1 MLRHPYVLNAYALV
15 AKWSGLLLLVQGSSS
30 SSLNARC
37 SRRTI
42 WGRGMF
48 GDEYGCAT
56 NSNGQTV
63 GLGQHVATALLCGN
77 ALLEAGLTH
86 LLAGTR
92 FSVAE
97 RGRSGDSSSVDPTP
111 ALYIVDASGSPQ
123 QTIALVEDAKR
134 QHPSAHIVAIATS
147 FDLNLVQLAVAAGV
161 DSFCLTTAGREVLI
175 NVLELTVLGEQIL
188 PRSAVDSLLNHASTV
203 SGLGRTSS
211 ASEQSAPDPR
221 VTKLSPRETVILQSL
236 MGGDAN
242 KVIARRLDITEST
255 IKVHVKSIL
264 RKIGAANR
272 TQAAMWANENLRV
285 TEKLP
290 LVN

>member
-1 MLRHPYVLNAYALV
+1 M

-30 SSLNARC
+30 SLLNARC

-77 ALLEAGLTH
+77 ALLEAGLRQ

-92 FSVAE
+92 FGVAE

-123 QTIALVEDAKR
+123 QIIALVEDAKR

-161 DSFCLTTAGREVLI
+161 DSFCLTTGGREVLI

-203 SGLGRTSS
+203 SGLGRTPS
-211 ASEQSAPDPR
+211 ASEQSALDPR

-285 TEKLP
+285 AERLP

>member
-1 MLRHPYVLNAYALV
+1 M
-15 AKWSGLLLLVQGSSS
+15 AKWSGPLLLVQGSSS
-30 SSLNARC
+30 SLLNARC

-77 ALLEAGLTH
+77 ALLEAGLRQ

-97 RGRSGDSSSVDPTP
+97 RGRSGDSSSVDPTR

-123 QTIALVEDAKR
+123 QIIALVEDAKR

-161 DSFCLTTAGREVLI
+161 DSFCLTTGGREVLI
-175 NVLELTVLGEQIL
+175 NVLELTVLGEQVL

-203 SGLGRTSS
+203 SGLGRTPS
-211 ASEQSAPDPR
+211 ASEQSALDPR

-242 KVIARRLDITEST
+242 KVIARRLEITEST

-285 TEKLP
+285 AGRLP

>member
-1 MLRHPYVLNAYALV
+1 M
-15 AKWSGLLLLVQGSSS
+15 AKWSGPLLLVQGSSS
-30 SSLNARC
+30 SLLNARC

-77 ALLEAGLTH
+77 ALLEAGLRQ

-123 QTIALVEDAKR
+123 QIIALVEDAKR

-203 SGLGRTSS
+203 SGLGRTPS
-211 ASEQSAPDPR
+211 ASEQSALDPR

-272 TQAAMWANENLRV
+272 TQAAMWANENLRG
-285 TEKLP
+285 TEKRP

>member
-1 MLRHPYVLNAYALV
+1 M
-15 AKWSGLLLLVQGSSS
+15 
-30 SSLNARC
+30 
-37 SRRTI
+37 
-42 WGRGMF
+42 
-48 GDEYGCAT
+48 
-56 NSNGQTV
+56 
-63 GLGQHVATALLCGN
+63 
-77 ALLEAGLTH
+77 
-86 LLAGTR
+86 
-92 FSVAE
+92 
-97 RGRSGDSSSVDPTP
+97 
-111 ALYIVDASGSPQ
+111 
-123 QTIALVEDAKR
+123 
-134 QHPSAHIVAIATS
+134 AIATS

-203 SGLGRTSS
+203 SGLGSDAPL

-285 TEKLP
+285 AERLP

>member
-1 MLRHPYVLNAYALV
+1 M
-15 AKWSGLLLLVQGSSS
+15 AKWSGPLLLVQGSSS
-30 SSLNARC
+30 SLLNARC

-77 ALLEAGLTH
+77 ALLEAGLRQ

-111 ALYIVDASGSPQ
+111 ALYIVDASRSPQ
-123 QTIALVEDAKR
+123 QIIALVEDAKR

-161 DSFCLTTAGREVLI
+161 DSFCLTTGGREVLI

-203 SGLGRTSS
+203 SGLGRTPS
-211 ASEQSAPDPR
+211 ASEQSALDPR

-285 TEKLP
+285 AGRLP

>member
-1 MLRHPYVLNAYALV
+1 
-15 AKWSGLLLLVQGSSS
+15 
-30 SSLNARC
+30 
-37 SRRTI
+37 
-42 WGRGMF
+42 MF

-77 ALLEAGLTH
+77 ALLEAGLRQ

-123 QTIALVEDAKR
+123 QIIALVEDAKR

-161 DSFCLTTAGREVLI
+161 DSFCLTTGGREVLI

-203 SGLGRTSS
+203 SGLGRTPS
-211 ASEQSAPDPR
+211 ASEQSALDPR

-242 KVIARRLDITEST
+242 KVIARRLDIAEST

-285 TEKLP
+285 AERLP

>member
-1 MLRHPYVLNAYALV
+1 
-15 AKWSGLLLLVQGSSS
+15 
-30 SSLNARC
+30 
-37 SRRTI
+37 
-42 WGRGMF
+42 MF
-48 GDEYGCAT
+48 GDEYGCVT
-56 NSNGQTV
+56 NSHGQAD
-63 GLGQHVATALLCGN
+63 GLGQHVVTALLCGN
-77 ALLEAGLTH
+77 ALLGAGLTH

-97 RGRSGDSSSVDPTP
+97 TGRTGDRSPFDPVAPGP
-111 ALYIVDASGSPQ
+111 ALYIVDASGSPE
-123 QTIALVEDAKR
+123 QTIMLVEDAKR
-134 QHPSAHIVAIATS
+134 QHPSAHIVAIANS
-147 FDLNLVQLAVAAGV
+147 FDLNLVQLGVAAGV
-161 DSFCLTTAGREVLI
+161 DSFCLTTGGREVLI

-188 PRSAVDSLLNHASTV
+188 PRSVVDSLLNHASTV
-203 SGLGRTSS
+203 SGVGRTPS

-272 TQAAMWANENLRV
+272 TQAAMWANENLRG

>member
-1 MLRHPYVLNAYALV
+1 
-15 AKWSGLLLLVQGSSS
+15 
-30 SSLNARC
+30 
-37 SRRTI
+37 
-42 WGRGMF
+42 MF
-48 GDEYGCAT
+48 GDKYGCAT

-77 ALLEAGLTH
+77 ALLEAGLRQ

-161 DSFCLTTAGREVLI
+161 DSFCLTTGGREVLI
-175 NVLELTVLGEQIL
+175 NVLELTVLGEQVL

-203 SGLGRTSS
+203 SGLGRTPS
-211 ASEQSAPDPR
+211 ASEQSALDPR

-272 TQAAMWANENLRV
+272 TQAAMWANENLRT
-285 TEKLP
+285 TEKRP